1 LANSNGQPPRQEIIE
16 PDSAEPAYNDP
27 TLSPKDFLLAVMRD
41 HRLPLAARIEAATKV
56 SVYEHP
62 RLAQVNQ
69 DMTIGATIRIE
80 GGLPLLPGT
89 NIIMPTTTDTSS
101 SDPLDQPPKK
111 GNGHDP
117 DAT

>member
-1 LANSNGQPPRQEIIE
+1 LADSNGRHPQQEIIE
-16 PDSAEPAYNDP
+16 PDPADPAYNDP

-41 HRLPLAARIEAATKV
+41 RRLPLAARIEAATKV

-80 GGLPLLPGT
+80 GGLPALPGT
-89 NIIMPTTTDTSS
+89 NIIMPEANVSTSTET
-101 SDPLDQPPKK
+101 KK
-111 GNGHDP
+111 SNGHDP
-117 DAT
+117 SGQES

>member
-1 LANSNGQPPRQEIIE
+1 VAPNGKPPVQELIE
-16 PDSAEPAYNDP
+16 PDPAEPAYNDP

-41 HRLPLAARIEAATKV
+41 RRLPLAARIEAATKV
-56 SVYEHP
+56 SVYEHA
-62 RLAQVNQ
+62 RLAQITQ

-89 NIIMPTTTDTSS
+89 NIIMPAADVSSSTSTATSS
-101 SDPLDQPPKK
+101 PKK

-117 DAT
+117 ST

>member
-1 LANSNGQPPRQEIIE
+1 VAPNGKPPVQELIE
-16 PDSAEPAYNDP
+16 PDPAEPAYNDP

-41 HRLPLAARIEAATKV
+41 RRLPLAARIEAATKV
-56 SVYEHP
+56 SVYEHA
-62 RLAQVNQ
+62 RLAQITQ

-89 NIIMPTTTDTSS
+89 NIIMPEANVSS
-101 SDPLDQPPKK
+101 STSASMPPKK

-117 DAT
+117 ST

>member
-1 LANSNGQPPRQEIIE
+1 LADSNGNSSGRKPPVQEIIE
-16 PDSAEPAYNDP
+16 PDPSDPAYNDP
-27 TLSPKDFLLAVMRD
+27 ALSPKDFLLAVMRD
-41 HRLPLAARIEAATKV
+41 RRLPLAARIEAATKV

-80 GGLPLLPGT
+80 GGLPALPGT
-89 NIIMPTTTDTSS
+89 NIIMPEANVSTTTS
-101 SDPLDQPPKK
+101 PK